1 MRLFISWSGGRSH
14 RLATVLKEW
23 LEAHFADQGIS
34 VFVSSEIKKGSLWLP
49 TVTDELQQADAGLVC
64 LTAQSLHSQWL
75 LFEAGGSRPR
85 SRQKPET
92 PGSSPTCSG

>member
-49 TVTDELQQADAGLVC
+49 
-64 LTAQSLHSQWL
+64 
-75 LFEAGGSRPR
+75 P
-85 SRQKPET
+85 
-92 PGSSPTCSG
+92 SPTNYNRRTRGWSA